1 MSPERYTAIYVN
13 IFVLI
18 WEHLTH
24 NVYFQKSPNSMHPP
38 LQLRL
43 TAPEEPGFL
52 LERVPVHSMK
62 EVWGILEVRAC
73 THIIRSNFK
82 IRVGFRL

>member
-13 IFVLI
+13 IFLYI
-18 WEHLTH
+18 WKSITH
-24 NVYFQKSPNSMHPP
+24 NVYFQKSPNSIHPP

-43 TAPEEPGFL
+43 MATEEPGFL

-62 EVWGILEVRAC
+62 EVWGILEVRVFR
-73 THIIRSNFK
+73 HIIRSNFN
-82 IRVGFRL
+82 RL